1 MHHPSSLTPAEQA
14 SLDVVIREAE
24 QACRAEISV
33 FIGAAAGDPRAFST
47 SLHNTLVL
55 PARSVLVMVDPRRR
69 IVEIVTGG
77 HVRERLTD
85 DESRQ
90 AVTAMTERF
99 ADGDL
104 AGGLHRGIELLGELA
119 TPVVE

>member
-1 MHHPSSLTPAEQA
+1 MSTPSLTAQDRA
-14 SLDVVIREAE
+14 DLDVTIRNAE

-33 FIGAAAGDPRAFST
+33 YVGPVEGEPRDFAT

-55 PARSVLVMVDPRRR
+55 PARSVLVMVDPVRRV
-69 IVEIVTGG
+69 VEIVTGG

-85 DESRQ
+85 DESAQ
-90 AVTAMTERF
+90 AVTAMEKAF

-104 AGGLHRGIELLGELA
+104 GGGLNRGIALLGELA
-119 TPVVE
+119 KD

>member
-1 MHHPSSLTPAEQA
+1 MTSNGSLSEAERA
-14 SLDVVIREAE
+14 KLDVTIRHAE

-33 FIGAAAGDPRAFST
+33 FVGSATGDPRDFAT

-55 PARSVLVMVDPRRR
+55 PARSVLIMVDTARKA
-69 IVEIVTGG
+69 VEIVTGG

-85 DESRQ
+85 DESSQ

-99 ADGDL
+99 AAGDL
-104 AGGLHRGIELLGELA
+104 AGGLNRGIELLGQFA
-119 TPVVE
+119 KD